1 MARLVILML
10 LCVLPAL
17 ATARFLHHAKPFVVQ
32 GRIYCDTCRAGFETS
47 ATTYIPGARVRIEC
61 RDRKS
66 LALTYSIEG
75 VTDSTGTYKLTVADD
90 HLDEAC
96 DAMLVSSPDP
106 LCSEPNAGHDKSR
119 VILTRSNGMPSDL
132 RFANNMGFL
141 KSEPMTECTQVLQM
155 YKETEDE
162 D

>member
-1 MARLVILML
+1 MVA
-10 LCVLPAL
+10 
-17 ATARFLHHAKPFVVQ
+17 
-32 GRIYCDTCRAGFETS
+32 
-47 ATTYIPGARVRIEC
+47 GARVRIEC

-75 VTDSTGTYKLTVADD
+75 VTDSTGTYKLNVADD
-90 HLDEAC
+90 HFDQMC

-106 LCSEPNAGHDKSR
+106 LCSEPNLGRDKSR
-119 VILTRSNGMPSDL
+119 VILTRSNGMNSDI

-141 KSEPMTECTQVLQM
+141 RNEPMAQCTKVLQM
-155 YKETEDE
+155 YQQTDE